1 MMHIIRADLYRF
13 RKSKVMFG
21 ISIGLLI
28 ILTVGNLTAIRGEG
42 KVMIMSDALWLNQA
56 NYAVKGSKIISEI
69 LKGSNILVFFLIPIV
84 LHVFV
89 SDFTFQTIKNT
100 VSYKYSRIKIYLAK
114 FITCCLLVLL
124 LVISYIV
131 YGVVLN
137 LLFNNMGG
145 QIYVSSHII
154 QMIKIVAL
162 QFPIYAGIIGIM
174 MLIGIL
180 FQSSTVVSVFT
191 ILYITFSSIFIFL
204 FKLVDF
210 AKVEPIT
217 FLDKAAYLSTLKTHE
232 IVQIVGIGLLML
244 ICSVSIGA
252 YIFSQKD
259 FK

>member
-21 ISIGLLI
+21 ISIGFLI

-42 KVMIMSDALWLNQA
+42 KVMIISDALWLNQA
-56 NYAVKGSKIISEI
+56 NYAVKGSKIILEI

-114 FITCCLLVLL
+114 FITCSLLVLL
-124 LVISYIV
+124 LVTSYIV
-131 YGVVLN
+131 YALVLK
-137 LLFNNMGG
+137 LLFNNMKGA
-145 QIYVSSHII
+145 IYVSDIV
-154 QMIKIVAL
+154 QAIKIVSL
-162 QFPIYAGIIGIM
+162 QFPIYVGIIGIIL
-174 MLIGIL
+174 LIGTL
-180 FQSSTVVSVFT
+180 FQNGTLVTVIT
-191 ILYITFSSIFIFL
+191 ILYLIYNTTLIHMI
-204 FKLVDF
+204 KWANF

-217 FLDKAAYLSTLKTHE
+217 CLDKAAYLSSLKTHE
-232 IVQIVGIGLLML
+232 IVQIIGIGLLML

>member
-1 MMHIIRADLYRF
+1 
-13 RKSKVMFG
+13 MFG
-21 ISIGLLI
+21 ISIGLIVVLMMGY
-28 ILTVGNLTAIRGEG
+28 LGDGQ
-42 KVMIMSDALWLNQA
+42 VMLMPDALGLSEV
-56 NYAVKGSKIISEI
+56 NYAVKGSEIILEI
-69 LKGSNILVFFLIPIV
+69 LRGSNILAFFLIPIV

-89 SDFTFQTIKNT
+89 SDFKFQTIKNT
-100 VSYKYSRIKIYLAK
+100 VSYKYNRIKIYLAK

-154 QMIKIVAL
+154 QMIKIIAL
-162 QFPIYAGIIGIM
+162 QFPVYAGIIGIM

-217 FLDKAAYLSTLKTHE
+217 FLDKAAHLSTLKTHE
-232 IVQIVGIGLLML
+232 IVQIIGIGLLML